1 MREMSLLK
9 WAIFGLALLPVLEI
23 AVFVWVV
30 LWLGFLAALALSVA
44 TTLLG
49 LAVVR
54 HAGRSERDRLRT
66 AFADTTVT
74 QVTLTGPGVLMLLGG
89 ILLVLPG
96 FLTDLAG
103 ALLLIPGL
111 RGRIHATFSRADP
124 RRAPGPAGVVDLTP
138 EEWERLP
145 EERIRHQPHER
156 GNRKI

>member
-1 MREMSLLK
+1 MSLLK
-9 WAIFGLALLPVLEI
+9 WAIFGLALLPILEI

-30 LWLGFLAALALSVA
+30 LEFGFLTALALSVA

-54 HAGRSERDRLRT
+54 HAGRSERERLRT
-66 AFADTTVT
+66 AFADTTVS

-96 FLTDLAG
+96 FLTDLVG

-111 RGRIHATFSRADP
+111 RAWIHATFSRADG
-124 RRAPGPAGVVDLTP
+124 RRAPGPPGVVDLAP
-138 EEWERLP
+138 EEWHREP
-145 EERIRHQPHER
+145 EERLRHQPQDA
-156 GNRKI
+156 RKP

>member
-1 MREMSLLK
+1 MSLLK

-30 LWLGFLAALALSVA
+30 LEFGFLTALALSVA

-54 HAGRSERDRLRT
+54 HAGRSERERLRT

-96 FLTDLAG
+96 FLTDLVG

-111 RGRIHATFSRADP
+111 RAWIHATFSRADNRQP
-124 RRAPGPAGVVDLTP
+124 PGTPGVVDLTP
-138 EEWERLP
+138 EEWQQVP
-145 EERIRHQPHER
+145 EERLRHQPKDA
-156 GNRKI
+156 RKP